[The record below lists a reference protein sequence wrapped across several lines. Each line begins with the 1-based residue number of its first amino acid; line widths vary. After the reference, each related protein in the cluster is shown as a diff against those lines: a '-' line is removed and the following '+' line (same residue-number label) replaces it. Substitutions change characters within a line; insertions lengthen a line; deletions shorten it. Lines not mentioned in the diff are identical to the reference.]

1 MNHGPGFSR
10 GPFTIGGGTMAEKAK
25 SFDLI
30 KIVCLAVGIV
40 IGMMVVRVAFDLG
53 PILGGAL
60 GGGLGAML
68 GLLIYGA
75 VSKKKQQ

>member
-1 MNHGPGFSR
+1 MGPVLAEALL
-10 GPFTIGGGTMAEKAK
+10 TIGGGTMVEKAK

-40 IGMMVVRVAFDLG
+40 IGLMVVRVAFDFG

-75 VSKKKQQ
+75 VSKKKQQQ

>member
-1 MNHGPGFSR
+1 MGPVLAEAL
-10 GPFTIGGGTMAEKAK
+10 FTIGGGTMAEKAK

-40 IGMMVVRVAFDLG
+40 IGLMVVRVAFDLG

-75 VSKKKQQ
+75 VSKKKQQQ